1 MCGDE
6 NCSFVH
12 FAMNA
17 ETNDFSPH
25 VVNTNKLWRK
35 NMVFGLFKK
44 DKDDAHPLNHPVYV
58 EIPYGDETLRLE
70 TGRMAKQANGAV
82 LATMGGTM
90 VLATV
95 CAEKSAVEGQD
106 FFPLTVDYQE
116 KYASAGRIPGSR
128 DRREGKA
135 STAETLTAR
144 LIDRPIRPLFP
155 ETFKNKVQI
164 IAQVFSYDK
173 KNQPDILAMIAS
185 SAALALSGV
194 PFQGPIGAAR
204 VGYADGQYVLNPS
217 RKATDDMEMDLV
229 VAATKD
235 GVLMVESEIGE
246 LDEKTVLGAV
256 KFGFDAQQPVIN
268 AINEL
273 AEKAGKERW
282 ATPEKSPEYV
292 AMEKAFE
299 KFAGDIEAAL
309 GIKEKLVRLDTLA
322 EIHVAAKAMI
332 PELFPDT
339 TVATSTLES
348 FADEIVE
355 NITARIMRGNI
366 LAGKPRIDGRDTK
379 TVRPIEIE
387 LGVLPRAHGSA
398 LFTRG
403 ETQALVTL
411 TLGGGK
417 DALPIESLDGAE
429 EKDFF
434 LNYNFP
440 GYSVGECKGLKS
452 PSRRELG
459 HGNLAWRALHP
470 MVPNRAEFDYVIRV
484 VSDILESNGSSSMAT
499 TCGATLAM
507 MDGGVPLKR
516 PVAGIAMGLI
526 KEGDDYAVLTDILG
540 DEDHLGDMDFK
551 VTGTDQGIT
560 ALQMDI
566 KITSITFEIM
576 EKALAQARDGR
587 MHILGKIEKAIK
599 APREK
604 VSEYAP
610 QMYTMKINPDKVRE
624 VIGKGGVVIQALT
637 RETNTNIDLEDD
649 GTIKIMAVSKED
661 ADEAIRR
668 IKDIVA
674 EPEVGMIY
682 AGTVSG
688 VKDFG
693 LFVKVLNGFESM
705 VHISE
710 ITGKRIDKIADAGYK
725 EGDAVYVKYLGADK
739 RGKTRMTMVGIDQK
753 SGKEVEKA

>member
-1 MCGDE
+1 M
-6 NCSFVH
+6 
-12 FAMNA
+12 
-17 ETNDFSPH
+17 
-25 VVNTNKLWRK
+25 
-35 NMVFGLFKK
+35 FGLFNKSEK
-44 DKDDAHPLNHPVYV
+44 HVLNNPVAV
-58 EIPYGDETLRLE
+58 EFQYGDETVRLE
-70 TGRMAKQANGAV
+70 TGRYAKQATGSV
-82 LATMGGTM
+82 MATMGGTM

-95 CAEKSAVEGQD
+95 CAEKTAVEGQD

-135 STAETLTAR
+135 SVSETLIAR

-155 ETFKNKVQI
+155 DTFKNKVQI

-194 PFQGPIGAAR
+194 PFAGPIGAAR
-204 VGYADGQYVLNPS
+204 VGYKDGQYLLNPS
-217 RKATDDMEMDLV
+217 KKDVEDSEMDLV

-246 LDEKTVLGAV
+246 LDEKTTLGAV
-256 KFGFDAQQPVIN
+256 KFGFDAQQVVIN
-268 AINEL
+268 AINEFV
-273 AEKAGKERW
+273 EKAGKERW
-282 ATPEKSPEYV
+282 ATPEHSEEYI
-292 AMEKAFE
+292 AMEKDFE
-299 KFAGDIEAAL
+299 QFAGDIEKAL
-309 GIKEKLVRLDTLA
+309 QIKEKLVRLDTLA
-322 EIHVAAKAMI
+322 QIHATAKTRI

-339 TVATSTLES
+339 VTATSTLES
-348 FADEIVE
+348 WADEIVE

-403 ETQALVTL
+403 ETQALVSL

-417 DALPIESLDGAE
+417 DALPIESLDGDDE
-429 EKDFF
+429 RDFI

-440 GYSVGECKGLKS
+440 GYAVGEVKGLKS
-452 PSRRELG
+452 PGRRELG
-459 HGNLAWRALHP
+459 HGNLAWRAVHP
-470 MVPNRAEFDYVIRV
+470 MIPTREQFDYVIRV
-484 VSDILESNGSSSMAT
+484 CSDILESNGSSSMAT

-507 MDGGVPLKR
+507 MDGGVPMKR

-526 KEGDDYAVLTDILG
+526 KEGDDYAILTDILG

-551 VTGTDQGIT
+551 VTGTDRGIT

-576 EKALAQARDGR
+576 EHALAQAKDGR
-587 MHILGKIEKAIK
+587 LHILGKIEKAIK
-599 APREK
+599 EPRK
-604 VSEYAP
+604 NLSEYAP
-610 QMYTMKINPDKVRE
+610 QSYTMKINPDKVRD

-637 RETNTNIDLEDD
+637 RETNTQIELSDD
-649 GTIKIMAVSKED
+649 GTIKIMASSQED
-661 ADEAIRR
+661 ANEAMNR

-674 EPEVGMIY
+674 EPEVGEIY
-682 AGTVSG
+682 KGEITG
-688 VKDFG
+688 LKDFG
-693 LFVKVLNGFESM
+693 IFVKILKGFESM

-710 ITGKRIDKIADAGYK
+710 ITGERLEKIEDAK
-725 EGDAVYVKYLGADK
+725 LKVGDTVYVRYLGADK
-739 RGKTRMTMVGIDQK
+739 RGKTRMSMVGIDQK
-753 SGKEVEKA
+753 TGSEK

>member
-1 MCGDE
+1 M
-6 NCSFVH
+6 
-12 FAMNA
+12 
-17 ETNDFSPH
+17 
-25 VVNTNKLWRK
+25 L
-35 NMVFGLFKK
+35 FGLIKK
-44 DKDDAHPLNHPVYV
+44 DEKTHLNNPVAV
-58 EIPYGDETLRLE
+58 EIKYGEETLRLE
-70 TGRMAKQANGAV
+70 TGRFAKQANGAV
-82 LATMGGTM
+82 MATMGGTM

-95 CAEKSAVEGQD
+95 CAEKTAVEGQD

-116 KYASAGRIPGSR
+116 KFASAGRIPGSR

-135 STAETLTAR
+135 STGETLIAR

-155 ETFKNKVQI
+155 ETFKNKVQV
-164 IAQVFSYDK
+164 IAQVFSYDR

-204 VGYADGQYVLNPS
+204 VGYIDGKYVLNPS
-217 RKATDDMEMDLV
+217 KKDLETSEMDLV

-246 LDEKTVLGAV
+246 LDEATTLGAV
-256 KFGFDAQQPVIN
+256 KFGFDEQQAVIN

-273 AEKAGKERW
+273 AENAGKERW
-282 ATPEKSPEYV
+282 AIPEKTAEYI
-292 AMEKAFE
+292 AMEEKFE
-299 KFAGDIEAAL
+299 QFAGDIESAL
-309 GIKEKLVRLDTLA
+309 GIKEKLSRLETLA
-322 EIHVAAKAMI
+322 NIHASAKALI
-332 PELFPDT
+332 PEMFPET

-355 NITARIMRGNI
+355 NITARIMRSNI

-403 ETQALVTL
+403 ETQALVSL

-417 DALPIESLDGAE
+417 DALPIESLDGTE
-429 EKDFF
+429 DRDFI

-440 GYSVGECKGLKS
+440 GFSVGEAKGLKA
-452 PSRRELG
+452 PGRREIG
-459 HGNLAWRALHP
+459 HGNLAWRAVHP
-470 MVPNRAEFDYVIRV
+470 MVPSRSEFDYVIRLC
-484 VSDILESNGSSSMAT
+484 SDILESNGSSSMAT

-507 MDGGVPLKR
+507 MDGGVPMKR

-526 KEGDDYAVLTDILG
+526 KEGDDYAILTDILG

-551 VTGTDQGIT
+551 VTGTDHGIT

-576 EKALAQARDGR
+576 EKALAQAKDGR
-587 MHILGKIEKAIK
+587 MHILGKITSAIK
-599 APREK
+599 KPRDH
-604 VSEYAP
+604 VSEFAP

-637 RETNTNIDLEDD
+637 RDTNTTIDLEDD
-649 GTIKIMAVSKED
+649 GTVKIMAVTRED
-661 ADEAIRR
+661 ADAAIAR
-668 IKDIVA
+668 IKEIVA
-674 EPEVGMIY
+674 EPEVGEIY
-682 AGTVSG
+682 AGVVSG
-688 VKDFG
+688 MKDFG
-693 LFVKVLNGFESM
+693 LFVKILNGFEAM

-710 ITGKRIDKIADAGYK
+710 ITGKRLEKIEDAGFK
-725 EGDAVYVKYLGADK
+725 EGDAVYVRYLGADK
-739 RGKTRMTMVGIDQK
+739 RGKTRMSMVGIDQK
-753 SGKEVEKA
+753 TGKETK

>member
-1 MCGDE
+1 M
-6 NCSFVH
+6 
-12 FAMNA
+12 
-17 ETNDFSPH
+17 
-25 VVNTNKLWRK
+25 L
-35 NMVFGLFKK
+35 FGLINKK
-44 DKDDAHPLNHPVYV
+44 GASQHLNNPIAV
-58 EIPYGDETLRLE
+58 EIKYGDETLRLE
-70 TGRMAKQANGAV
+70 TGRFAKQANGAV
-82 LATMGGTM
+82 MATMGGTM

-95 CAEKSAVEGQD
+95 CAEKTAVEGQD

-116 KYASAGRIPGSR
+116 KFASAGRIPGSR

-135 STAETLTAR
+135 SMGETLIAR

-155 ETFKNKVQI
+155 ETFKNKVQV
-164 IAQVFSYDK
+164 IAQVFSYDR

-194 PFQGPIGAAR
+194 PFAGPIGAAR
-204 VGYADGQYVLNPS
+204 VGYMDGKYVLNPS
-217 RKATDDMEMDLV
+217 KKDIENSEMDLV

-246 LDEKTVLGAV
+246 LDEETTLGAV
-256 KFGFDAQQPVIN
+256 KFGFDAQQAVIN

-273 AEKAGKERW
+273 TETAGKERW
-282 ATPEKSPEYV
+282 AIPEKTPEYI
-292 AMEKAFE
+292 AMEKRFE
-299 KFAGDIEAAL
+299 EFAGEIESAL
-309 GIKEKLVRLDTLA
+309 AIKEKLHRLETLA
-322 EIHVAAKAMI
+322 EIHGKAKALI
-332 PELFPDT
+332 PEMFPDT
-339 TVATSTLES
+339 NVATSTLES

-355 NITARIMRGNI
+355 NITARIMRSNI
-366 LAGKPRIDGRDTK
+366 LAGRPRIDGRDTK

-403 ETQALVTL
+403 ETQALVSL

-417 DALPIESLDGAE
+417 DALPLETLDGGE
-429 EKDFF
+429 ERDFM

-440 GYSVGECKGLKS
+440 GFSVGEAKGLKA
-452 PSRRELG
+452 PGRREIG
-459 HGNLAWRALHP
+459 HGNLAWRAVHP
-470 MVPNRAEFDYVIRV
+470 MIPSRSEFDYVIRLC
-484 VSDILESNGSSSMAT
+484 SDILESNGSSSMAT

-507 MDGGVPLKR
+507 MDGGVPMKR

-526 KEGDDYAVLTDILG
+526 KEGDDYAILTDILG

-576 EKALAQARDGR
+576 KRALAQAKDGR
-587 MHILGKIEKAIK
+587 MHILGKIKAAIDK
-599 APREK
+599 PRDH

-610 QMYTMKINPDKVRE
+610 QLYTMQINPDKVRE

-637 RETNTNIDLEDD
+637 RDTNTTIDLEDD
-649 GTIKIMAVSKED
+649 GTVKILAVTRED
-661 ADEAIRR
+661 ADAAMAR
-668 IKDIVA
+668 IKEIVA
-674 EPEVGMIY
+674 EPEVGEIY
-682 AGTVSG
+682 PGVISG
-688 VKDFG
+688 MKDFG
-693 LFVKVLNGFESM
+693 LFVKIMNGFEAM

-710 ITGKRIDKIADAGYK
+710 ITGKRLEKIEDAGLK
-725 EGDAVYVKYLGADK
+725 EGDKVFVKYLGPDK
-739 RGKTRMTMVGIDQK
+739 RGKTRMSMVGIDQK
-753 SGKEVEKA
+753 TGKETKSK

>member
-1 MCGDE
+1 
-6 NCSFVH
+6 
-12 FAMNA
+12 
-17 ETNDFSPH
+17 
-25 VVNTNKLWRK
+25 
-35 NMVFGLFKK
+35 MVFGLFKK
-44 DKDDAHPLNHPVYV
+44 DAKLNNPVAV
-58 EIPYGDETLRLE
+58 EIKYGNETLRLE
-70 TGRMAKQANGAV
+70 TGRMAKQANGSV
-82 LATMGGTM
+82 LATMGETM

-116 KYASAGRIPGSR
+116 KFASAGRIPGSR

-173 KNQPDILAMIAS
+173 KNQPDIVAMIAS

-204 VGYADGQYVLNPS
+204 VGYADGQYILNPS
-217 RKATDDMEMDLV
+217 KKDVENSEMDLV

-246 LDEKTVLGAV
+246 LDEATVLGAV
-256 KFGFDAQQPVIN
+256 KFGFDEQQKVIA

-282 ATPEKSPEYV
+282 ATPEKTPEQIT
-292 AMEKAFE
+292 MEENFE
-299 KFAGDIEAAL
+299 SFAGDIEAAL
-309 GIKEKLVRLDTLA
+309 QIKEKLVRLETLA
-322 EIHVAAKAMI
+322 SIHTAAKARI
-332 PELFPDT
+332 PELFPESER
-339 TVATSTLES
+339 ATSTLES
-348 FADEIVE
+348 WADEVIE
-355 NITARIMRGNI
+355 NLTARIMRGNI
-366 LAGKPRIDGRDTK
+366 LAGKPRIDGRDNK

-403 ETQALVTL
+403 ETQALVSL

-429 EKDFF
+429 ERDFI

-452 PSRRELG
+452 PGRREIG
-459 HGNLAWRALHP
+459 HGNLAWRAVHP
-470 MVPNRAEFDYVIRV
+470 MVPTRSEFDYVIRI

-507 MDGGVPLKR
+507 MDGGVPMKR

-526 KEGDDYAVLTDILG
+526 KEGDDYAILTDILG

-551 VTGTDQGIT
+551 VTGTDQGVT

-576 EKALAQARDGR
+576 ERALAQAKDGR

-599 APREK
+599 KPRAN

-610 QMYTMKINPDKVRE
+610 QAYTMKINPDKVRE
-624 VIGKGGVVIQALT
+624 VIGKGGSVIQALV
-637 RETNTNIDLEDD
+637 RETNTVIDLEDD
-649 GTIKIMAVSKED
+649 GTVKIMAVAKED
-661 ADEAIRR
+661 ADNAIAR
-668 IKDIVA
+668 IKEIVA
-674 EPEVGMIY
+674 EPEVGQIY
-682 AGTVSG
+682 KGTVSG
-688 VKDFG
+688 MKDFG
-693 LFVKVLNGFESM
+693 LFVKIMNGFEAM

-710 ITGKRIDKIADAGYK
+710 ITGERIAKIEDTKIK
-725 EGDAVYVKYLGADK
+725 EGDTVYVRFLGADK
-739 RGKTRMTMVGIDQK
+739 RGKTRMSMVGIDQK
-753 SGKEVEKA
+753 TGEEIKK

>member
-1 MCGDE
+1 MFFGKSKKETE
-6 NCSFVH
+6 N
-12 FAMNA
+12 AATRLN
-17 ETNDFSPH
+17 NP
-25 VVNTNKLWRK
+25 
-35 NMVFGLFKK
+35 VF
-44 DKDDAHPLNHPVYV
+44 V

-70 TGRMAKQANGAV
+70 TGRLAKQANGSV

-204 VGYADGQYVLNPS
+204 VGYADGAYVLNPS
-217 RKATDDMEMDLV
+217 RKFTEDSEMDLV

-246 LDEKTVLGAV
+246 LDEATTLGAV
-256 KFGFDAQQPVIN
+256 KFGFDAQQAVIA

-282 ATPEKSPEYV
+282 ATPEKSAEYIE
-292 AMEKAFE
+292 MESAFE

-309 GIKEKLVRLDTLA
+309 AIKEKLVRLDTLS
-322 EIHVAAKAMI
+322 EIHTTAKAII
-332 PELFPDT
+332 PDLFPDT
-339 TVATSTLES
+339 TTASSTLES
-348 FADEIVE
+348 WADEIVE

-403 ETQALVTL
+403 ETQALVSL

-417 DALPIESLDGAE
+417 DALPIETLDGAE

-470 MVPNRAEFDYVIRV
+470 MVPTRAQFDYVIRV

-507 MDGGVPLKR
+507 MDGGVPLTR

-551 VTGTDQGIT
+551 VTGTDRGIT

-576 EKALAQARDGR
+576 EKALAQAKDGR
-587 MHILGKIEKAIK
+587 MHILGKINAAIS
-599 APREK
+599 APRDN

-610 QMYTMKINPDKVRE
+610 QMYVMKINPDKVRE
-624 VIGKGGVVIQALT
+624 VIGKGGSVIQALT

-649 GTIKIMAVSKED
+649 GTVKIMAVSKED

-668 IKDIVA
+668 IKDITA
-674 EPEVGMIY
+674 EPEVGQIY

-693 LFVKVLNGFESM
+693 LFVKIMNGFESM

-710 ITGKRIDKIADAGYK
+710 ITGKRLEKIADAGYK
-725 EGDAVYVKYLGADK
+725 EGDKVYVKYLGADK
-739 RGKTRMTMVGIDQK
+739 RGKTRMSMVGIDQK
-753 SGKEVEKA
+753 TGAESKAE

>member
-1 MCGDE
+1 MFFGKSKKETE
-6 NCSFVH
+6 N
-12 FAMNA
+12 AATRLN
-17 ETNDFSPH
+17 NP
-25 VVNTNKLWRK
+25 
-35 NMVFGLFKK
+35 VF
-44 DKDDAHPLNHPVYV
+44 V

-70 TGRMAKQANGAV
+70 TGRLAKQANGSV

-90 VLATV
+90 VLATI

-204 VGYADGQYVLNPS
+204 VGYADGAYVLNPS
-217 RKATDDMEMDLV
+217 RKFTEDSEMDLV

-246 LDEKTVLGAV
+246 LDEATTLGAV
-256 KFGFDAQQPVIN
+256 KFGFDAQQAVIA

-282 ATPEKSPEYV
+282 ATPEKSAEYIE
-292 AMEKAFE
+292 MESAFE

-309 GIKEKLVRLDTLA
+309 AIKEKLVRLDTLS
-322 EIHVAAKAMI
+322 EIHTTAKAMI

-339 TVATSTLES
+339 TTASSTLES
-348 FADEIVE
+348 WADEIVE

-403 ETQALVTL
+403 ETQALVSL

-417 DALPIESLDGAE
+417 DALPIETLDGAE

-470 MVPNRAEFDYVIRV
+470 MVPTRAQFDYVIRV

-507 MDGGVPLKR
+507 MDGGVPLTR

-551 VTGTDQGIT
+551 VTGTDRGIT

-576 EKALAQARDGR
+576 EKALAQAKDGR
-587 MHILGKIEKAIK
+587 MHILGKINAAIS
-599 APREK
+599 APRDK

-610 QMYTMKINPDKVRE
+610 QMYVMKINPDKVRE
-624 VIGKGGVVIQALT
+624 VIGKGGSVIQALT

-649 GTIKIMAVSKED
+649 GTVKIMAVSKED

-668 IKDIVA
+668 IKDITA
-674 EPEVGMIY
+674 EPEVGQIY

-693 LFVKVLNGFESM
+693 LFVKIMNGFESM

-710 ITGKRIDKIADAGYK
+710 ITGKRLEKIADAGYK
-725 EGDAVYVKYLGADK
+725 EGDKVYVKYLGADK
-739 RGKTRMTMVGIDQK
+739 RGKTRMSMVGIDQK
-753 SGKEVEKA
+753 TGAESKAE

>member
-1 MCGDE
+1 M
-6 NCSFVH
+6 
-12 FAMNA
+12 
-17 ETNDFSPH
+17 
-25 VVNTNKLWRK
+25 L
-35 NMVFGLFKK
+35 FGLIKK
-44 DKDDAHPLNHPVYV
+44 DEKTHLNNPVAV
-58 EIPYGDETLRLE
+58 EIQYGDETLRLE
-70 TGRMAKQANGAV
+70 TGRFAKQANGAV
-82 LATMGGTM
+82 MATMGGTM

-95 CAEKSAVEGQD
+95 CAEKTAVEGQD

-116 KYASAGRIPGSR
+116 KFASAGRIPGSR

-135 STAETLTAR
+135 SIGETLIAR

-155 ETFKNKVQI
+155 ETFKNKVQV
-164 IAQVFSYDK
+164 IAQVFSYDR
-173 KNQPDILAMIAS
+173 KNQPDVLAMIAS

-204 VGYADGQYVLNPS
+204 VGYIDGKYVLNPS
-217 RKATDDMEMDLV
+217 KKDLENSEMDLV

-246 LDEKTVLGAV
+246 LDEATTLGAV
-256 KFGFDAQQPVIN
+256 KFGFDQQQAVIK

-273 AEKAGKERW
+273 TENAGKERW
-282 ATPEKSPEYV
+282 AIPEKTAEYI
-292 AMEKAFE
+292 AMEEKFE
-299 KFAGDIEAAL
+299 QFAGDIEKAL
-309 GIKEKLVRLDTLA
+309 GIKEKLTRLETLA
-322 EIHVAAKAMI
+322 DIHSSAKALI
-332 PELFPDT
+332 PEMFPET
-339 TVATSTLES
+339 VVATSTLES

-355 NITARIMRGNI
+355 NITARIMRSNI

-403 ETQALVTL
+403 ETQALVSL

-417 DALPIESLDGAE
+417 DALPLESLDGTE
-429 EKDFF
+429 DRDFI

-440 GYSVGECKGLKS
+440 GFSVGEAKGLKA
-452 PSRRELG
+452 PGRREIG
-459 HGNLAWRALHP
+459 HGNLAWRAVHP
-470 MVPNRAEFDYVIRV
+470 MVPSREEFDYVIRLC
-484 VSDILESNGSSSMAT
+484 SDILESNGSSSMAT

-507 MDGGVPLKR
+507 MDGGVPMKR

-526 KEGDDYAVLTDILG
+526 KEGDDYAILTDILG

-551 VTGTDQGIT
+551 VTGTDHGIT

-576 EKALAQARDGR
+576 EKALAQAKDGR
-587 MHILGKIEKAIK
+587 MHILGKITSAIK
-599 APREK
+599 KPRDH

-637 RETNTNIDLEDD
+637 RDTNTTIDLEDD
-649 GTIKIMAVSKED
+649 GTVKILAVTRED
-661 ADEAIRR
+661 ADAAIAR
-668 IKDIVA
+668 IKEIIA
-674 EPEVGMIY
+674 EPEVGEIY
-682 AGTVSG
+682 AGVVSG

-693 LFVKVLNGFESM
+693 LFVKILNGFESM

-710 ITGKRIDKIADAGYK
+710 ITGKRLAKIEDAGLK
-725 EGDAVYVKYLGADK
+725 EGDPVYVKYLGADK
-739 RGKTRMTMVGIDQK
+739 RGKTRMSMVGINQK
-753 SGKEVEKA
+753 TGKEEK

>member
-1 MCGDE
+1 M
-6 NCSFVH
+6 F
-12 FAMNA
+12 
-17 ETNDFSPH
+17 FSSKKGKKEEAQTTRLNNP
-25 VVNTNKLWRK
+25 VV
-35 NMVFGLFKK
+35 
-44 DKDDAHPLNHPVYV
+44 V

-70 TGRMAKQANGAV
+70 TGRMAKQAAGAV

-116 KYASAGRIPGSR
+116 KFASAGRIPGSR
-128 DRREGKA
+128 DRREGKP
-135 STAETLTAR
+135 STAETLIAR

-204 VGYADGQYVLNPS
+204 VSYADGKYVLNPS
-217 RKATDDMEMDLV
+217 KKFTEDSEMDLV
-229 VAATKD
+229 VAATRD

-246 LDEKTVLGAV
+246 LDEKTTLGAV
-256 KFGFDAQQPVIN
+256 KFGFDAQQVVIN

-282 ATPEKSPEYV
+282 ATPEKSAEYV
-292 AMEKAFE
+292 AMEDAFE
-299 KFAGDIEAAL
+299 KFAGDIENAL
-309 GIKEKLVRLDTLA
+309 GIKEKLVRLETLGEIHKMAKA
-322 EIHVAAKAMI
+322 EIAD
-332 PELFPDT
+332 LFPET
-339 TVATSTLES
+339 TVAASTLES
-348 FADEIVE
+348 WADEIVE

-366 LAGKPRIDGRDTK
+366 LAGKPRIDGRDNK

-403 ETQALVTL
+403 ETQALVSL

-417 DALPIESLDGAE
+417 DALPIESLDGADE
-429 EKDFF
+429 RDFI

-440 GYSVGECKGLKS
+440 GYSVGECKGLRS
-452 PSRRELG
+452 PGRRELG

-470 MVPNRAEFDYVIRV
+470 MIPTREQFDYVIRV

-507 MDGGVPLKR
+507 LDGGVPLTR

-526 KEGDDYAVLTDILG
+526 KEGKDYAILTDILG

-551 VTGTDQGIT
+551 VTGTDRGIT

-587 MHILGKIEKAIK
+587 MHILGKINAAID

-637 RETNTNIDLEDD
+637 RETNTTIDLEDD
-649 GTIKIMAVSKED
+649 GTVKIMAVARED

-674 EPEVGMIY
+674 EPEVGQIY
-682 AGTVSG
+682 PGVVSG

-693 LFVKVLNGFESM
+693 LFVKVMNGFESM

-710 ITGKRIDKIADAGYK
+710 ITGERIAKIEDTKIK
-725 EGDAVYVKYLGADK
+725 EGDAVFVRYLGADK
-739 RGKTRMTMVGIDQK
+739 RGKTRMSMVGIDQK
-753 SGKEVEKA
+753 TGAEVAAPAKSEKSEKPKKK

>member
-1 MCGDE
+1 M
-6 NCSFVH
+6 
-12 FAMNA
+12 
-17 ETNDFSPH
+17 
-25 VVNTNKLWRK
+25 
-35 NMVFGLFKK
+35 FGLFNKGEK
-44 DKDDAHPLNHPVYV
+44 HVLNNPVSV
-58 EIPYGDETLRLE
+58 EFQYGDETVVLE
-70 TGRMAKQANGAV
+70 TGRFAKQATGSV
-82 LATMGGTM
+82 MATMGGTM

-95 CAEKSAVEGQD
+95 CAEKTAVEGQD

-116 KYASAGRIPGSR
+116 KYASSGRIPGSR
-128 DRREGKA
+128 DRREGKPNV
-135 STAETLTAR
+135 SETLIAR

-194 PFQGPIGAAR
+194 PFAGPIGAAR
-204 VGYADGQYVLNPS
+204 VGYKDGQYLLNPS
-217 RKATDDMEMDLV
+217 KKEVEGSQMDLV

-246 LDEKTVLGAV
+246 LDEKTTLGAV
-256 KFGFDAQQPVIN
+256 KFGFDAQQVVIN
-268 AINEL
+268 AINEFK
-273 AEKAGKERW
+273 EKAGKEPW
-282 ATPEKSPEYV
+282 AIPEKTEEYI
-292 AMEKAFE
+292 AMEQDFE
-299 KFAGDIEAAL
+299 QYAGDIENAL
-309 GIKEKLVRLDTLA
+309 LIKEKLVRLDTLA
-322 EIHVAAKAMI
+322 QIHATAKTRI

-339 TVATSTLES
+339 TTATSTLES
-348 FADEIVE
+348 WADEIVE

-403 ETQALVTL
+403 ETQALVSL

-417 DALPIESLDGAE
+417 DALPIESLDGDDE
-429 EKDFF
+429 RDFI

-440 GYSVGECKGLKS
+440 GYSVGEAKGLKS
-452 PSRRELG
+452 PGRRELG
-459 HGNLAWRALHP
+459 HGNLAWRAVHP
-470 MVPNRAEFDYVIRV
+470 MVPSREQFDYVIRV
-484 VSDILESNGSSSMAT
+484 CSDILESNGSSSMAT

-507 MDGGVPLKR
+507 MDGGVPMKR

-526 KEGDDYAVLTDILG
+526 KEGDDYAILTDILG

-576 EKALAQARDGR
+576 EHALAQAKDGR

-599 APREK
+599 APRK
-604 VSEYAP
+604 HVSEFAP
-610 QMYTMKINPDKVRE
+610 QMYNMQINPDKVRD
-624 VIGKGGVVIQALT
+624 VIGKGGAVIQALT
-637 RETNTNIDLEDD
+637 RETNTQIELEDS
-649 GTIKIMAVSKED
+649 GAIKIMASSQE
-661 ADEAIRR
+661 EANEAMNR
-668 IKDIVA
+668 IKEIVA
-674 EPEVGMIY
+674 EPEVGEIY
-682 AGTVSG
+682 KGEVTG
-688 VKDFG
+688 IKDFG
-693 LFVKVLNGFESM
+693 LFVKILKNFESM

-710 ITGKRIDKIADAGYK
+710 ITGERLDKIEDAK
-725 EGDAVYVKYLGADK
+725 IKVGDTVYVRYQGMDK
-739 RGKTRMTMVGIDQK
+739 RGKTRMSMVGIDQK
-753 SGKEVEKA
+753 TGKEK

>member
-1 MCGDE
+1 M
-6 NCSFVH
+6 
-12 FAMNA
+12 
-17 ETNDFSPH
+17 
-25 VVNTNKLWRK
+25 L
-35 NMVFGLFKK
+35 FGLFNKN
-44 DKDDAHPLNHPVYV
+44 DKDAAAHPLNHPIAV
-58 EIPYGDETLRLE
+58 EIKYGDETLRLE

-95 CAEKSAVEGQD
+95 CAEKDAVEGQD

-116 KYASAGRIPGSR
+116 KFASAGRIPGSR
-128 DRREGKA
+128 DRREGKP
-135 STAETLTAR
+135 STSETLIAR

-155 ETFKNKVQI
+155 DTFKNKVQI

-204 VGYADGQYVLNPS
+204 VGYIDGKYVLNPS
-217 RKATDDMEMDLV
+217 KKDVDTKSEMDLV
-229 VAATKD
+229 VSATRD

-246 LDEKTVLGAV
+246 LDEETTLGAV
-256 KFGFDAQQPVIN
+256 KFGFDAQQTVIN

-273 AEKAGKERW
+273 VENAGKERW
-282 ATPEKSPEYV
+282 ATPEHSAEYV
-292 AMEKAFE
+292 AMEKDFASFE
-299 KFAGDIEAAL
+299 QQITDAL
-309 GIKEKLVRLDTLA
+309 LIKEKLNRLGTLA
-322 EIHVAAKAMI
+322 EIHSAAKARI
-332 PELFPDT
+332 PELFPET
-339 TVATSTLES
+339 TTATSTLES
-348 FADEIVE
+348 WADEIVE
-355 NITARIMRGNI
+355 NLTAHVMRSNI

-403 ETQALVTL
+403 ETQALVSM

-417 DALPIESLDGAE
+417 DALPIESLDGE
-429 EKDFF
+429 DERDFI

-440 GYSVGECKGLKS
+440 GYSVGEAKGLKS
-452 PSRRELG
+452 PGRRELG

-470 MVPNRAEFDYVIRV
+470 MMPSRDKFDYVVRV
-484 VSDILESNGSSSMAT
+484 CSDILESNGSSSMAT

-507 MDGGVPLKR
+507 MDGGVPLTR

-526 KEGDDYAVLTDILG
+526 KEGDDYAILTDILG

-551 VTGTDQGIT
+551 VTGTKDGIT

-566 KITSITFEIM
+566 KITSITFDIM
-576 EKALAQARDGR
+576 KHALSQARDGR
-587 MHILGKIEKAIK
+587 MHILGKIESAID
-599 APREK
+599 APRAH
-604 VSEYAP
+604 VSEFAP
-610 QMYTMKINPDKVRE
+610 QMYQMKINPEKVRD
-624 VIGKGGVVIQALT
+624 VIGKGGSVIQALV
-637 RETNTNIDLEDD
+637 RETNTTIDLEDD
-649 GTIKIMAVSKED
+649 GTVKIMATTRED
-661 ADEAIRR
+661 ADAAIAR

-674 EPEVGMIY
+674 EPEVGEIY
-682 AGTVSG
+682 RGVVSG

-693 LFVKVLNGFESM
+693 LFVKILNGFESM

-710 ITGKRIDKIADAGYK
+710 ITGERLKTIADAGIS
-725 EGDAVYVKYLGADK
+725 EGDTVYVRYLGADK
-739 RGKTRMTMVGIDQK
+739 RGKTRMSMVGIDQK
-753 SGKEVEKA
+753 TGKEIKK

>member
-1 MCGDE
+1 MFGIFGKSE
-6 NCSFVH
+6 
-12 FAMNA
+12 
-17 ETNDFSPH
+17 
-25 VVNTNKLWRK
+25 K
-35 NMVFGLFKK
+35 NV
-44 DKDDAHPLNHPVYV
+44 LNNPVAV
-58 EIPYGDETLRLE
+58 EFQYGDEKVRLE
-70 TGRMAKQANGAV
+70 TGRYAKQATGSV
-82 LATMGGTM
+82 MATMGGTM

-95 CAEKSAVEGQD
+95 CAEKTAVEGQD

-116 KYASAGRIPGSR
+116 KFASAGRIPGSR

-135 STAETLTAR
+135 SVSETLIAR

-164 IAQVFSYDK
+164 IAQVFSYDR

-194 PFQGPIGAAR
+194 PFAGPIGAAR
-204 VGYADGQYVLNPS
+204 VGYKDGQYLLNPS
-217 RKATDDMEMDLV
+217 KKQIEDSEMDLV

-246 LDEKTVLGAV
+246 LDEATTLGAV
-256 KFGFDAQQPVIN
+256 KFGFDAQQTVIS
-268 AINEL
+268 AINEFV
-273 AEKAGKERW
+273 EKAGKERW
-282 ATPEKSPEYV
+282 ATPEKTPEYIE
-292 AMEKAFE
+292 MEKDFE
-299 KFAGDIEAAL
+299 QYAGDIEKAL
-309 GIKEKLVRLDTLA
+309 QIKEKLERLDTLA
-322 EIHVAAKAMI
+322 QIHATAKTRI

-348 FADEIVE
+348 WADEIVE

-403 ETQALVTL
+403 ETQALVSL
-411 TLGGGK
+411 TLGSGQ
-417 DALPIESLDGAE
+417 DALPLESLDGE
-429 EKDFF
+429 EERDFI

-440 GYSVGECKGLKS
+440 GYSVGEAKGLKS
-452 PSRRELG
+452 PGRRELG
-459 HGNLAWRALHP
+459 HGNLAWRAVHP
-470 MVPNRAEFDYVIRV
+470 MVPTREEFDYVIRIC
-484 VSDILESNGSSSMAT
+484 SDILESNGSSSMAT

-507 MDGGVPLKR
+507 MDGGVPMKR

-526 KEGDDYAVLTDILG
+526 KEGDDYAILTDILG

-551 VTGTDQGIT
+551 VTGTDRGIT

-576 EKALAQARDGR
+576 ERALAQAKDGR

-599 APREK
+599 EPRK
-604 VSEYAP
+604 HVSEYAP

-624 VIGKGGVVIQALT
+624 VIGKGGSVIQALT
-637 RETNTNIDLEDD
+637 RETDTQIELEDD
-649 GTIKIMAVSKED
+649 GTVKIMASTAD
-661 ADEAIRR
+661 AANDAIAR
-668 IKDIVA
+668 IKEIVA

-682 AGTVSG
+682 EGVISG

-693 LFVKVLNGFESM
+693 LFVKILKNFESM

-710 ITGKRIDKIADAGYK
+710 ITGERLAKIEDAKLNIGDK
-725 EGDAVYVKYLGADK
+725 VYVKYMGVDK
-739 RGKTRMTMVGIDQK
+739 RGKTRLSMVGIDQK
-753 SGKEVEKA
+753 TGKETK

>member
-1 MCGDE
+1 M
-6 NCSFVH
+6 
-12 FAMNA
+12 
-17 ETNDFSPH
+17 
-25 VVNTNKLWRK
+25 
-35 NMVFGLFKK
+35 FGIFKK
-44 DKDDAHPLNHPVYV
+44 SDEHVLNKPVVV
-58 EIPYGDETLRLE
+58 EFKYGNETVKLE
-70 TGRMAKQANGAV
+70 TGRFAKQATGAV
-82 LATMGGTM
+82 MATMGETM

-95 CAEKSAVEGQD
+95 CAEKTAVEGQD

-116 KYASAGRIPGSR
+116 KYASSGRIPGSR

-135 STAETLTAR
+135 STNETLIAR

-185 SAALALSGV
+185 SAALAISGV
-194 PFQGPIGAAR
+194 PFAGPIGAAR
-204 VGYADGQYVLNPS
+204 VGYMDGQYVLNPS
-217 RKATDDMEMDLV
+217 KKDVENSQMDLV

-246 LDEKTVLGAV
+246 LDEKTTLGAV
-256 KFGFDAQQPVIN
+256 KFGFDQQQTVIN

-273 AEKAGKERW
+273 VKKAGKERW
-282 ATPEKSPEYV
+282 AIPEHSAEYI
-292 AMEKAFE
+292 AMEHDFE
-299 KFAGDIEAAL
+299 QFAGEITDAL
-309 GIKEKLVRLDTLA
+309 LIKEKLVRLDTLS
-322 EIHVAAKAMI
+322 EIHTKAKARI
-332 PELFPDT
+332 AELFPET
-339 TVATSTLES
+339 TTATSTLES
-348 FADEIVE
+348 WADEIVE

-403 ETQALVTL
+403 ETQALVSL

-417 DALPIESLDGAE
+417 DALPIESLDGDSE
-429 EKDFF
+429 RDFI

-440 GYSVGECKGLKS
+440 GFSVGEAKGLKA
-452 PSRRELG
+452 PGRRELG
-459 HGNLAWRALHP
+459 HGNLAWRAVHP
-470 MVPNRAEFDYVIRV
+470 MVPTRSEFDYVIRV
-484 VSDILESNGSSSMAT
+484 CSDILESNGSSSMAT

-507 MDGGVPLKR
+507 MDGGVPMKR

-526 KEGDDYAVLTDILG
+526 KEGDDYAILTDILG

-551 VTGTDQGIT
+551 VTGTKDGIT

-576 EKALAQARDGR
+576 EHALSQAKDGR

-599 APREK
+599 APRK
-604 VSEYAP
+604 SVSEYAP
-610 QMYTMKINPDKVRE
+610 QTYTMKINPDKVRD
-624 VIGKGGVVIQALT
+624 VIGKGGSVIQALT
-637 RETNTNIDLEDD
+637 RETNTQIELEDD
-649 GTIKIMAVSKED
+649 GSVKILAVSKED
-661 ADEAIRR
+661 ADNTIAR
-668 IKDIVA
+668 IKEIIA
-674 EPEVGMIY
+674 EPEIGEIY
-682 AGTVSG
+682 EGVVSG
-688 VKDFG
+688 IKEFG
-693 LFVKVLNGFESM
+693 LFVKILKNFESM

-710 ITGKRIDKIADAGYK
+710 ITGERIKNIEDAGFK
-725 EGDAVYVKYLGADK
+725 EGDKVYVRYLGADK
-739 RGKTRMTMVGIDQK
+739 RGKTRMSMVGIDQK
-753 SGKEVEKA
+753 TGKEVK

>member
-1 MCGDE
+1 MLFGMFNKDE
-6 NCSFVH
+6 KGQQ
-12 FAMNA
+12 
-17 ETNDFSPH
+17 TQ
-25 VVNTNKLWRK
+25 KL
-35 NMVFGLFKK
+35 NNPIV
-44 DKDDAHPLNHPVYV
+44 V

-70 TGRMAKQANGAV
+70 TGRLAKQANGAV

-95 CAEKSAVEGQD
+95 CAEKTAVEGQD

-204 VGYADGQYVLNPS
+204 VGYADGAYVLNPS
-217 RKATDDMEMDLV
+217 RKFTEDSEMDLV

-246 LDEKTVLGAV
+246 LDEATTLGAV
-256 KFGFDAQQPVIN
+256 KFGFDAQQAVIA

-282 ATPEKSPEYV
+282 ATPEKSAEYIE
-292 AMEKAFE
+292 MESAFE

-309 GIKEKLVRLDTLA
+309 AIKEKLVRLDTLA
-322 EIHVAAKAMI
+322 EIHAAAKAMI

-403 ETQALVTL
+403 ETQALVSL

-470 MVPNRAEFDYVIRV
+470 MVP
-484 VSDILESNGSSSMAT
+484 
-499 TCGATLAM
+499 
-507 MDGGVPLKR
+507 
-516 PVAGIAMGLI
+516 
-526 KEGDDYAVLTDILG
+526 
-540 DEDHLGDMDFK
+540 
-551 VTGTDQGIT
+551 
-560 ALQMDI
+560 
-566 KITSITFEIM
+566 
-576 EKALAQARDGR
+576 
-587 MHILGKIEKAIK
+587 
-599 APREK
+599 
-604 VSEYAP
+604 
-610 QMYTMKINPDKVRE
+610 
-624 VIGKGGVVIQALT
+624 T
-637 RETNTNIDLEDD
+637 REQFD
-649 GTIKIMAVSKED
+649 
-661 ADEAIRR
+661 
-668 IKDIVA
+668 
-674 EPEVGMIY
+674 
-682 AGTVSG
+682 
-688 VKDFG
+688 
-693 LFVKVLNGFESM
+693 
-705 VHISE
+705 
-710 ITGKRIDKIADAGYK
+710 
-725 EGDAVYVKYLGADK
+725 
-739 RGKTRMTMVGIDQK
+739 
-753 SGKEVEKA
+753 

>member
-1 MCGDE
+1 M
-6 NCSFVH
+6 
-12 FAMNA
+12 
-17 ETNDFSPH
+17 
-25 VVNTNKLWRK
+25 L
-35 NMVFGLFKK
+35 FGLFNKE
-44 DKDDAHPLNHPVYV
+44 DKNNKNKLNNPIAV

-70 TGRMAKQANGAV
+70 TGRMAKQANGSV

-95 CAEKSAVEGQD
+95 CAEKNAVEGQD

-116 KYASAGRIPGSR
+116 KFASAGRIPGSR
-128 DRREGKA
+128 DRREGRP
-135 STAETLTAR
+135 SNAETLTAR

-204 VGYADGQYVLNPS
+204 VGYSKGQYILNPS
-217 RKATDDMEMDLV
+217 KKDTERSQMDLV

-246 LDEKTVLGAV
+246 LDEATVLGAV
-256 KFGFDAQQPVIN
+256 KFGFEAQQTVIA

-273 AEKAGKERW
+273 AENAGKERW
-282 ATPEKSPEYV
+282 AVPEKSAEYV
-292 AMEKAFE
+292 AMESDFEQFASSIEKAL
-299 KFAGDIEAAL
+299 K
-309 GIKEKLVRLDTLA
+309 IKEKLVRLETLA
-322 EIHVAAKAMI
+322 SIHATAKTRI

-339 TVATSTLES
+339 VTATSTLES
-348 FADEIVE
+348 WADEIIE
-355 NITARIMRGNI
+355 NLTARIMRGNI
-366 LAGKPRIDGRDTK
+366 LAGKPRIDGRDNK

-387 LGVLPRAHGSA
+387 LGVMPRAHGSA

-403 ETQALVTL
+403 ETQALVSL

-417 DALPIESLDGAE
+417 DALPLETLDGADE
-429 EKDFF
+429 RDFM

-452 PSRRELG
+452 PGRREIG

-470 MVPNRAEFDYVIRV
+470 MIPSREQFDYVIRI

-526 KEGDDYAVLTDILG
+526 KEGDDYAILTDILG

-551 VTGTDQGIT
+551 VTGTNQGVT

-576 EKALAQARDGR
+576 ERALAQAKDGR

-599 APREK
+599 KPRDK
-604 VSEYAP
+604 VSEFAP
-610 QMYTMKINPDKVRE
+610 QLYTIKINPDKVRD
-624 VIGKGGVVIQALT
+624 VIGKGGVVIQAIT
-637 RETNTNIDLEDD
+637 RETNTIIDLEDD
-649 GTIKIMAVSKED
+649 GTVKIMAVDKDD
-661 ADEAIRR
+661 AEAAIER
-668 IKDIVA
+668 IKDIAA
-674 EPEVGMIY
+674 EPEVGVIY
-682 AGTVSG
+682 PGVVSG
-688 VKDFG
+688 VKEFG

-710 ITGKRIDKIADAGYK
+710 ITGERLAKIEDAKLK
-725 EGDAVYVKYLGADK
+725 EGDSVYVKYMGIDK
-739 RGKTRMTMVGIDQK
+739 RGKTRFTMIGIDQK
-753 SGKEVEKA
+753 TGEEIKK

>member
-1 MCGDE
+1 ME
-6 NCSFVH
+6 KT
-12 FAMNA
+12 M
-17 ETNDFSPH
+17 
-25 VVNTNKLWRK
+25 L
-35 NMVFGLFKK
+35 FGLLNKK
-44 DKDDAHPLNHPVYV
+44 DKDAKHPLNHPIAV
-58 EIPYGDETLRLE
+58 EIKYGDETLRLE
-70 TGRMAKQANGAV
+70 TGRMAKQANGSV

-95 CAEKSAVEGQD
+95 CAEKAAVEGQD

-116 KYASAGRIPGSR
+116 KFASAGRIPGSR

-135 STAETLTAR
+135 SVSETLIAR

-204 VGYADGQYVLNPS
+204 VGYIDGKYVLNPS
-217 RKATDDMEMDLV
+217 KHDIDTKSEMDLV
-229 VAATKD
+229 VSATKD

-246 LDEKTVLGAV
+246 LDEETTLGAV
-256 KFGFDAQQPVIN
+256 KFGFDEQQAVIN

-273 AEKAGKERW
+273 VENAGKERW
-282 ATPEKSPEYV
+282 EVPQNSEEYV
-292 AMEKAFE
+292 AMEKDFAQFE
-299 KFAGDIEAAL
+299 QQITDAL
-309 GIKEKLVRLDTLA
+309 LIKEKLQRLETLA
-322 EIHVAAKAMI
+322 DIHAQAKARI
-332 PELFPDT
+332 PELFPEST
-339 TVATSTLES
+339 TATSTLES
-348 FADEIVE
+348 WADEIVE
-355 NITARIMRGNI
+355 GLTAHIMRSNI

-403 ETQALVTL
+403 ETQALVSL

-417 DALPIESLDGAE
+417 DALPIESLDGADE
-429 EKDFF
+429 RDFI

-440 GYSVGECKGLKS
+440 GYSVGEAKGLKS
-452 PSRRELG
+452 PGRRELG

-470 MVPNRAEFDYVIRV
+470 MMPSREKFDYVVRV
-484 VSDILESNGSSSMAT
+484 CSDILESNGSSSMAT

-507 MDGGVPLKR
+507 MDGGVPLTR

-526 KEGDDYAVLTDILG
+526 KEGDDYAILTDILG

-551 VTGTDQGIT
+551 VTGTKEGIT

-576 EKALAQARDGR
+576 KHALEQAKDGR
-587 MHILGKIEKAIK
+587 MHILGKIEGAIK
-599 APREK
+599 APRAK

-610 QMYTMKINPDKVRE
+610 QMYQMKINPDKVRD
-624 VIGKGGVVIQALT
+624 VIGKGGVVIQALV
-637 RETNTNIDLEDD
+637 RDTNTTIDLDDD
-649 GTIKIMAVSKED
+649 GTVKIMATSKED
-661 ADEAIRR
+661 ADNAIAR
-668 IKDIVA
+668 IKEIVA
-674 EPEVGMIY
+674 EPEVGEIY
-682 AGTVSG
+682 KGVVSG
-688 VKDFG
+688 MKDFG
-693 LFVKVLNGFESM
+693 LFVKILNGFESM

-710 ITGKRIDKIADAGYK
+710 ITGERLNKIEDAKIK
-725 EGDAVYVKYLGADK
+725 EGDTVYVRYLGADK
-739 RGKTRMTMVGIDQK
+739 RGKTRMSMVGIDQK
-753 SGKEVEKA
+753 TGKEVK

>member
-1 MCGDE
+1 M
-6 NCSFVH
+6 
-12 FAMNA
+12 
-17 ETNDFSPH
+17 
-25 VVNTNKLWRK
+25 
-35 NMVFGLFKK
+35 
-44 DKDDAHPLNHPVYV
+44 NHPVAV
-58 EIPYGDETLRLE
+58 EIKYGDETLRLE

-116 KYASAGRIPGSR
+116 KFASSGRIPGSR
-128 DRREGKA
+128 DRREGKP

-164 IAQVFSYDK
+164 IAQVFSYDR

-204 VGYADGQYVLNPS
+204 VGYIDGKYVLNPS
-217 RKATDDMEMDLV
+217 RRDVDTKSEMDLV

-246 LDEKTVLGAV
+246 LDEETTLGAV
-256 KFGFDAQQPVIN
+256 KFGFDAQQSVID

-273 AEKAGKERW
+273 AAQAGKDRW
-282 ATPEKSPEYV
+282 ETPVHSDEYV
-292 AMEKAFE
+292 AMEKDFASFE
-299 KFAGDIEAAL
+299 KQITDAL
-309 GIKEKLVRLDTLA
+309 LIKEKLHRLETLA
-322 EIHVAAKAMI
+322 EIHSAAKARI
-332 PELFPDT
+332 VELFPDT
-339 TVATSTLES
+339 TTATSTLES
-348 FADEIVE
+348 WADEIVE
-355 NITARIMRGNI
+355 SLTAKIMRGNI

-403 ETQALVTL
+403 ETQALVSL

-417 DALPIESLDGAE
+417 DALPIESLDGADE
-429 EKDFF
+429 RDFI

-440 GYSVGECKGLKS
+440 GYSVGEAKGLKS
-452 PSRRELG
+452 PGRRELG

-470 MVPNRAEFDYVIRV
+470 MMPSREKFDYVVRV
-484 VSDILESNGSSSMAT
+484 CSDILESNGSSSMAT

-507 MDGGVPLKR
+507 MDGGVPLTR

-526 KEGDDYAVLTDILG
+526 KEGDDYAILTDILG

-551 VTGTDQGIT
+551 VTGTKDGIT

-566 KITSITFEIM
+566 KITSITFDIM
-576 EKALAQARDGR
+576 KHALAQARDGR
-587 MHILGKIEKAIK
+587 MHILGKIENAIA
-599 APREK
+599 APRAT
-604 VSEYAP
+604 VSEFAP
-610 QMYTMKINPDKVRE
+610 QVYTMQINPEKIRD
-624 VIGKGGVVIQALT
+624 VIGKGGVVIQALV
-637 RETNTNIDLEDD
+637 RDTNTTIDLDDD
-649 GTIKIMAVSKED
+649 GTVKILATTKEEAD
-661 ADEAIRR
+661 AAIAR
-668 IKDIVA
+668 IKEIVA
-674 EPEVGMIY
+674 EPEVGKIY
-682 AGTVSG
+682 RGVVSG
-688 VKDFG
+688 VKNFG
-693 LFVKVLNGFESM
+693 IFVKFMGNNESM
-705 VHISE
+705 VHISD
-710 ITGKRIDKIADAGYK
+710 ITGKHLKSIEDAKLK
-725 EGDAVYVKYLGADK
+725 EGDEVWVRFDGADE
-739 RGKTRMTMVGIDQK
+739 RGKTHLSMKGIDQK
-753 SGKEVEKA
+753 TGEEIKK

>member
-1 MCGDE
+1 M
-6 NCSFVH
+6 
-12 FAMNA
+12 
-17 ETNDFSPH
+17 
-25 VVNTNKLWRK
+25 L
-35 NMVFGLFKK
+35 FGLFN
-44 DKDDAHPLNHPVYV
+44 KDDKTHLNNPIAV

-116 KYASAGRIPGSR
+116 KFASAGRIPGSR

-204 VGYADGQYVLNPS
+204 VGYMDGQYILNPS
-217 RKATDDMEMDLV
+217 RKVVEDSEMDLV
-229 VAATKD
+229 VAATRD

-246 LDEKTVLGAV
+246 LDEATTLGAV
-256 KFGFDAQQPVIN
+256 KFGFDAQQAVID

-273 AEKAGKERW
+273 ASQAAKAAW
-282 ATPEKSPEYV
+282 AVPAKSAEYV
-292 AMEKAFE
+292 AMESDFE
-299 KFAGDIEAAL
+299 RFAGDIEAAL
-309 GIKEKLVRLDTLA
+309 AIKEKLVRLDTLS
-322 EIHVAAKAMI
+322 EIHAAAKARI
-332 PELFPDT
+332 AELFPDT

-348 FADEIVE
+348 MADEIVE

-366 LAGKPRIDGRDTK
+366 LAGRPRIDGRDNK

-403 ETQALVTL
+403 ETQALVSL

-429 EKDFF
+429 EKDLF

-470 MVPNRAEFDYVIRV
+470 MVPTREQFDYVIRV

-507 MDGGVPLKR
+507 MDGGVPLTR

-526 KEGDDYAVLTDILG
+526 KEGDDYAILTDILG

-551 VTGTDQGIT
+551 VTGTDRGIT

-576 EKALAQARDGR
+576 EKALAQAKDGR

-599 APREK
+599 APRDK
-604 VSEYAP
+604 VSEFAP
-610 QMYTMKINPDKVRE
+610 QSYTMKINPEKVRE
-624 VIGKGGVVIQALT
+624 VIGKGGSVIQALT
-637 RETNTNIDLEDD
+637 RETNTQIDLSDD
-649 GTIKIMAVSKED
+649 GTVKIMAVSRED
-661 ADEAIRR
+661 ADAAIAR

-674 EPEVGMIY
+674 EPEVGVIY

-693 LFVKVLNGFESM
+693 LFVKIMNGFESM

-710 ITGKRIDKIADAGYK
+710 ITGERLAKIEDAKLK
-725 EGDAVYVKYLGADK
+725 EGDKVFVKYLGVDK
-739 RGKTRMTMVGIDQK
+739 RGKTRLSMVGIDQK
-753 SGKEVEKA
+753 TGAEVKKA

>member
-1 MCGDE
+1 M
-6 NCSFVH
+6 F
-12 FAMNA
+12 
-17 ETNDFSPH
+17 
-25 VVNTNKLWRK
+25 
-35 NMVFGLFKK
+35 FGLIKK
-44 DKDDAHPLNHPVYV
+44 DEKAHLNNPVAV
-58 EIPYGDETLRLE
+58 EIKYGDETLRLE
-70 TGRMAKQANGAV
+70 TGRFAKQANGAV
-82 LATMGGTM
+82 MATMGGTM

-95 CAEKSAVEGQD
+95 CAEKTAVEGQD

-116 KYASAGRIPGSR
+116 KFASAGRIPGSR

-135 STAETLTAR
+135 STGETLIAR

-155 ETFKNKVQI
+155 ETFKNKVQV
-164 IAQVFSYDK
+164 IAQVFSYDR
-173 KNQPDILAMIAS
+173 KNQPDVLAMIAS

-204 VGYADGQYVLNPS
+204 VGYIDGKYVLNPS
-217 RKATDDMEMDLV
+217 KKDLENSEMDLV

-246 LDEKTVLGAV
+246 LDEATTLGAV
-256 KFGFDAQQPVIN
+256 KFGFDEQQAVIN

-273 AEKAGKERW
+273 AENAGKERW
-282 ATPEKSPEYV
+282 AIPEKTAEYI
-292 AMEKAFE
+292 AMEEKFE
-299 KFAGDIEAAL
+299 QFAGDIESAL
-309 GIKEKLVRLDTLA
+309 GIKEKLSRLETLA
-322 EIHVAAKAMI
+322 NIHSSAKALI
-332 PELFPDT
+332 PEMFPET

-355 NITARIMRGNI
+355 NITARIMRSNI

-403 ETQALVTL
+403 ETQALVSL

-417 DALPIESLDGAE
+417 DALPIESLDGTE
-429 EKDFF
+429 DRDFI

-440 GYSVGECKGLKS
+440 GFSVGEAKGLKA
-452 PSRRELG
+452 PGRREIG
-459 HGNLAWRALHP
+459 HGNLAWRAVHP
-470 MVPNRAEFDYVIRV
+470 MVPTRSEFDYVIRLC
-484 VSDILESNGSSSMAT
+484 SDILESNGSSSMAT

-507 MDGGVPLKR
+507 MDGGVPMKR

-526 KEGDDYAVLTDILG
+526 KEGDDYAILTDILG

-551 VTGTDQGIT
+551 VTGTDHGIT

-576 EKALAQARDGR
+576 EKALAQAKDGR
-587 MHILGKIEKAIK
+587 MHILGKITSAIK
-599 APREK
+599 KPRDH
-604 VSEYAP
+604 VSEFAP

-637 RETNTNIDLEDD
+637 RDTNTTIDLEDD
-649 GTIKIMAVSKED
+649 GTVKIMAVTRED
-661 ADEAIRR
+661 ADAAIAR
-668 IKDIVA
+668 IKEIVA
-674 EPEVGMIY
+674 EPEVGEIY
-682 AGTVSG
+682 AGVVSG
-688 VKDFG
+688 MKDFG
-693 LFVKVLNGFESM
+693 LFVKILNGFEAM

-710 ITGKRIDKIADAGYK
+710 ITGKRLEKIEDAGFK
-725 EGDAVYVKYLGADK
+725 EGDAVYVRYLGADK
-739 RGKTRMTMVGIDQK
+739 RGKTRMSMVGIDQK
-753 SGKEVEKA
+753 TGKETK

>member
-1 MCGDE
+1 M
-6 NCSFVH
+6 
-12 FAMNA
+12 
-17 ETNDFSPH
+17 
-25 VVNTNKLWRK
+25 L
-35 NMVFGLFKK
+35 FGLIKK
-44 DKDDAHPLNHPVYV
+44 DEKTHLNNPVAV
-58 EIPYGDETLRLE
+58 EIQYGDETLRLE
-70 TGRMAKQANGAV
+70 TGRFAKQANGAV
-82 LATMGGTM
+82 MATMGGTM

-95 CAEKSAVEGQD
+95 CAEKTAVEGQD

-116 KYASAGRIPGSR
+116 KFASAGRIPGSR

-135 STAETLTAR
+135 SIGETLIAR

-155 ETFKNKVQI
+155 ETFKNKVQV
-164 IAQVFSYDK
+164 IAQVFSYDR
-173 KNQPDILAMIAS
+173 KNQPDVLAMIAS

-204 VGYADGQYVLNPS
+204 VGYIDGKYVLNPS
-217 RKATDDMEMDLV
+217 KKDLENSEMDLV

-246 LDEKTVLGAV
+246 LDEATTLGAV
-256 KFGFDAQQPVIN
+256 KFGFDQQQAVIK

-273 AEKAGKERW
+273 TENAGKERW
-282 ATPEKSPEYV
+282 AIPEKTAEYI
-292 AMEKAFE
+292 AMEEKFE
-299 KFAGDIEAAL
+299 QFAGDIEKAL
-309 GIKEKLVRLDTLA
+309 GIKEKLTRLETLA
-322 EIHVAAKAMI
+322 DIHSSAKALI
-332 PELFPDT
+332 PEMFPET
-339 TVATSTLES
+339 VVATSTLES

-355 NITARIMRGNI
+355 NITARIMRSNI

-403 ETQALVTL
+403 ETQALVSL

-417 DALPIESLDGAE
+417 DALPLESLDGTE
-429 EKDFF
+429 DRDFI

-440 GYSVGECKGLKS
+440 GFSVGEAKGLKA
-452 PSRRELG
+452 PGRREIG
-459 HGNLAWRALHP
+459 HGNLAWRAVHP
-470 MVPNRAEFDYVIRV
+470 MVPSREEFDYVIRLC
-484 VSDILESNGSSSMAT
+484 SDILESNGSSSMAT

-507 MDGGVPLKR
+507 MDGGVPMKR

-526 KEGDDYAVLTDILG
+526 KEGDDYAILTDILG

-551 VTGTDQGIT
+551 VTGTDHGIT

-576 EKALAQARDGR
+576 EKALAQAKDGR
-587 MHILGKIEKAIK
+587 MHILGKITSAIK
-599 APREK
+599 KPRDH

-624 VIGKGGVVIQALT
+624 VIGKGGAVIQALT
-637 RETNTNIDLEDD
+637 RDTNTTIDLEDD
-649 GTIKIMAVSKED
+649 GTVKILAVTRED
-661 ADEAIRR
+661 ADAAIAR
-668 IKDIVA
+668 IKEIVA
-674 EPEVGMIY
+674 EPEVGEIY
-682 AGTVSG
+682 AGVVSG

-693 LFVKVLNGFESM
+693 LFVKILNGFESM

-710 ITGKRIDKIADAGYK
+710 ITGKRLAKIEDAGLK
-725 EGDAVYVKYLGADK
+725 EGDPVYVKYLGADK
-739 RGKTRMTMVGIDQK
+739 RGKTRMSMVGINQK
-753 SGKEVEKA
+753 TGKEEK

>member
-1 MCGDE
+1 MI
-6 NCSFVH
+6 
-12 FAMNA
+12 
-17 ETNDFSPH
+17 
-25 VVNTNKLWRK
+25 
-35 NMVFGLFKK
+35 FGLFNK

-70 TGRMAKQANGAV
+70 TGRLAKQANGAV

-95 CAEKSAVEGQD
+95 CAEKTAVEGQD

-116 KYASAGRIPGSR
+116 KFASAGRIPGSR

-135 STAETLTAR
+135 STGETLIAR

-194 PFQGPIGAAR
+194 PFAGPIGAAR
-204 VGYADGQYVLNPS
+204 VGYADGQYILNPS
-217 RKATDDMEMDLV
+217 RKVCEDSEMDLV
-229 VAATKD
+229 VAATCD

-246 LDEKTVLGAV
+246 LDEKTTLGAV
-256 KFGFDAQQPVIN
+256 KFGFDAQQAVIK

-273 AEKAGKERW
+273 TEKAGKERW
-282 ATPEKSPEYV
+282 ATPEKSAEYI
-292 AMEKAFE
+292 AMESAFE
-299 KFAGDIEAAL
+299 KFAGDIENAL
-309 GIKEKLVRLDTLA
+309 GIKEKLVRLDTLS
-322 EIHVAAKAMI
+322 EIHAAAKAMI

-403 ETQALVTL
+403 ETQALVSL

-470 MVPNRAEFDYVIRV
+470 MVPSREKFDYVIRV

-507 MDGGVPLKR
+507 MDGGVPLTR

-551 VTGTDQGIT
+551 VTGTDRGIT

-599 APREK
+599 APRDK
-604 VSEYAP
+604 VSEFAP

-624 VIGKGGVVIQALT
+624 VIGKGGSVIQTLT
-637 RETNTNIDLEDD
+637 RETNTTIDLEDD
-649 GTIKIMAVSKED
+649 GTVKIMAVSKED

-674 EPEVGMIY
+674 EPEVGQIY

-693 LFVKVLNGFESM
+693 LFVKIMNGFESM

-710 ITGKRIDKIADAGYK
+710 ITGKRIDKIEDAGYK
-725 EGDAVYVKYLGADK
+725 EGDKVFVKYLGADK
-739 RGKTRMTMVGIDQK
+739 RGKTRMSMVGIDQK
-753 SGKEVEKA
+753 TGAEVKA